1 VKEKRGKRPYLRRSG
16 VIRRSGQLGSRP
28 GSAITGSPNVIDSG
42 EDAPL
47 SEKGQAIFRY
57 SVLGIF
63 VVFVILALLTAS
75 GH

>member
-1 VKEKRGKRPYLRRSG
+1 MSKKSLYHRRSG
-16 VIRRSGQLGSRP
+16 VIQRSGQLGSRP

-47 SEKGQAIFRY
+47 SARGRAIYIY
-57 SVLGIF
+57 SLLAIF
-63 VVFVILALLTAS
+63 VVFVALVLLTAT

>member
-1 VKEKRGKRPYLRRSG
+1 MGKKSQYHRKSG
-16 VIRRSGQLGSRP
+16 VIQRSGQLGSKP

-47 SEKGQAIFRY
+47 SDRGRAIYIY
-57 SVLGIF
+57 SLLAVF
-63 VVFVILALLTAS
+63 VVFVALVLLTAT

>member
-1 VKEKRGKRPYLRRSG
+1 MKRARGKQPYLRRSG

-42 EDAPL
+42 EDARL
-47 SEKGQAIFRY
+47 SERGRAIFRY
-57 SVLGIF
+57 SLLGIF